1 MLTKYVHRYISPF
14 TIFLIDM
21 FVSVMSSLVVLL
33 LVNRITVR
41 DLWTLQPLLLWLGS
55 AALFSMIFILVLR
68 TNMIIIRHMT
78 IREFGRFIMVSFCK
92 VMSMGFMFAL
102 IDRSSDVLYLMMI
115 ADFFFT
121 LFAFFFIR
129 VLMLMAYD
137 HLRERAEFRKK
148 CQNVLIYGGERFEI
162 KSVEDVKGKGLYT
175 EVLAKKVVS
184 TLG

>member
-1 MLTKYVHRYISPF
+1 
-14 TIFLIDM
+14 
-21 FVSVMSSLVVLL
+21 
-33 LVNRITVR
+33 
-41 DLWTLQPLLLWLGS
+41 
-55 AALFSMIFILVLR
+55 
-68 TNMIIIRHMT
+68 MT

-148 CQNVLIYGGERFEI
+148 CQNVLIYGVGE
-162 KSVEDVKGKGLYT
+162 KSVSLISRLQNSEHYRAKGRINHPCYRRFGRVPKICGHGIAYGP
-175 EVLAKKVVS
+175 VCGS
-184 TLG
+184 GCNRRG

>member
-78 IREFGRFIMVSFCK
+78 IREFGRFIMVSFSK
-92 VMSMGFMFAL
+92 VM
-102 IDRSSDVLYLMMI
+102 
-115 ADFFFT
+115 
-121 LFAFFFIR
+121 
-129 VLMLMAYD
+129 
-137 HLRERAEFRKK
+137 
-148 CQNVLIYGGERFEI
+148 
-162 KSVEDVKGKGLYT
+162 
-175 EVLAKKVVS
+175 
-184 TLG
+184 